1 MLPESTPYY
10 YRFRLYHRVLHGMV
24 IVSFLGLALTGM
36 SLKFA
41 FSEWGQWLSSAM
53 GGPMT
58 ARVLHRFFA
67 IVTFL
72 YFGLH
77 LAYVLRLLILRGPR
91 QVLWGPDSMVPQPRD
106 IKQLFQHLRHFVGRG
121 PAPRFDRW
129 TYWEKFDYLAVF
141 WGVAMI
147 GVTGLVLW
155 FPTLFARFLP
165 GVWINGAI
173 IIHGDE
179 ALLAVGFIFVVHFF
193 NTHLRPGKFPMDNV
207 IFTGRVTAEEM
218 KNERP
223 EEYQRMVR
231 SGQLESMLAEAPR
244 TWLAPFARVVGFVS
258 LFLGI
263 GLVVLIIWS
272 MLRSA

>member
-41 FSEWGQWLSSAM
+41 FSEWGQWLSAAM

-67 IVTFL
+67 IVTFV

-106 IKQLFQHLRHFVGRG
+106 FKQLVQHLRHFVGRG

-129 TYWEKFDYLAVF
+129 TYWEKFDYFAVF

-155 FPTLFARFLP
+155 FPTLFAQFLP

-263 GLVVLIIWS
+263 SLVVLIIWS